1 MNLPCQSIYRCTM
14 SPPNSI
20 CSDKNQSITSI
31 PHQGSWL
38 AILSVALSAFALVTG
53 EFLAVGVLNEI
64 AHDFQI
70 SIGTAGWTVTI
81 TAITGMFS
89 ALLIPLSAKSLD
101 RRYLLLILMVIM
113 VIANLLTALA
123 SNFTLV
129 LLGRLLL
136 GISIGG
142 FWATAVALSG
152 RVAPAHLP
160 IAKATALVASGVTLA
175 SVLGVPIGTWLS
187 HYSSWRTAFMIIT
200 VMGIILFFV
209 QLRYLPQ
216 LKPSSAL
223 QLKELPVLI
232 RHPIARKGWI
242 IFIFIGLAH
251 FAAYSYFAPFFKFQ
265 LGYSDGFISSLLLIF
280 GVSGI
285 LGNAFAG
292 YMGQINIRYTFA
304 LAGLAFAISFLCLPL
319 FAIHIAAAVLLTA
332 LWGFAWGIIP
342 TAVNI
347 WMFVHAPESVEKG
360 MPMITFTFLILIAL
374 GSALGGLIV
383 DYFNS
388 NVLLFGVLPLT
399 LFSIFLIFTL
409 ARGLNNPTVE

>member
-1 MNLPCQSIYRCTM
+1 M

-64 AHDFQI
+64 AYDFQI

-152 RVAPAHLP
+152 RVAPANLP

-200 VMGIILFFV
+200 VMGIILFFM

-304 LAGLAFAISFLCLPL
+304 FAGLAFAISFLCLPL

-409 ARGLNNPTVE
+409 ARGLNNPAIE

>member
-1 MNLPCQSIYRCTM
+1 M
-14 SPPNSI
+14 SPPSSI
-20 CSDKNQSITSI
+20 CSDKNQSIASI
-31 PHQGSWL
+31 AHQGSWL

-101 RRYLLLILMVIM
+101 RRYLLLILMLIM
-113 VIANLLTALA
+113 VVANLLTALA

-129 LLGRLLL
+129 LLGRFLL

-200 VMGIILFFV
+200 VMGIILFFM

-265 LGYSDGFISSLLLIF
+265 LGYADGFISSLLLIF

-304 LAGLAFAISFLCLPL
+304 FAGIAFAMSFLCLPL
-319 FAIHIAAAVLLTA
+319 FAIHTTAAIILTA

-347 WMFVHAPESVEKG
+347 WMFVHAPEAVEKG

-374 GSALGGLIV
+374 GSGLGGLIV

-388 NVLLFGVLPLT
+388 NVLLFGVLPLA
-399 LFSIFLIFTL
+399 LFSILLIFTL
-409 ARGLNNPTVE
+409 ARGINNPIVKS

>member
-1 MNLPCQSIYRCTM
+1 M
-14 SPPNSI
+14 SPPDSI
-20 CSDKNQSITSI
+20 CSDQNQCIDSV

-38 AILSVALSAFALVTG
+38 AILSITLSAFALVTG

-64 AHDFQI
+64 AQDFRI

-81 TAITGMFS
+81 TAITGMFAS
-89 ALLIPLSAKSLD
+89 LLIPLSAKSLD
-101 RRYLLLILMVIM
+101 RRYLLLILTLMM

-123 SNFTLV
+123 SNFALV
-129 LLGRLLL
+129 LVARFIL
-136 GISIGG
+136 GIAIGG

-152 RVAPAHLP
+152 RVAPANLP

-187 HYSSWRTAFMIIT
+187 HYASWRTAFMVIT
-200 VMGIILFFV
+200 VMGVVLFFI

-223 QLKELPVLI
+223 KLKELPALI

-265 LGYSDGFISSLLLIF
+265 LGFSDGFISSLLLIY
-280 GVSGI
+280 GASGI

-304 LAGLAFAISFLCLPL
+304 FSAIAMAIGFLGLPF
-319 FAIHIAAAVLLTA
+319 FAIHIAGAILLTA
-332 LWGFAWGIIP
+332 IWGFAWGIIP

-347 WMFVHAPESVEKG
+347 WMFIHAPEDVEKG

-374 GSALGGLIV
+374 GSGLGGIIV
-383 DYFNS
+383 DHFNG
-388 NVLLFGVLPLT
+388 NVLLLSILPLV
-399 LFSIFLIFTL
+399 LCSILLIFTF
-409 ARGLNNPTVE
+409 AKGINNPH

>member
-1 MNLPCQSIYRCTM
+1 M

-187 HYSSWRTAFMIIT
+187 HYSSWRTAFIIIT
-200 VMGIILFFV
+200 VMGIILFFM

>member
-1 MNLPCQSIYRCTM
+1 M